1 MTEEEKISFQTE
13 MNLLRKLDHPNILK
27 LFEVFED
34 QKKYFLVTEYCKGGE
49 LFEEIV
55 SKVTFSEHDAARI
68 ISQVLKG
75 ITYCHGIGIVH
86 RDLKPEN
93 LLIDKE

>member
-1 MTEEEKISFQTE
+1 MY
-13 MNLLRKLDHPNILK
+13 
-27 LFEVFED
+27 EVFED

-49 LFEEIV
+49 LFDEIV
-55 SKVTFSEHDAARI
+55 SKITFSERDAAGI

-75 ITYCHGIGIVH
+75 VSYCHSLGIVH

-93 LLIDKE
+93 LLIDKEHDEIVKIIDFGTSV